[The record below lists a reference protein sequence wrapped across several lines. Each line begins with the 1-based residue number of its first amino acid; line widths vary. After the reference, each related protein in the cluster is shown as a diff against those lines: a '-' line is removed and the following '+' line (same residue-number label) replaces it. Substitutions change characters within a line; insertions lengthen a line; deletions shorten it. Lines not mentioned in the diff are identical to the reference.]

1 MNSNNDLMDPN
12 WKPSPPDAFEIAYN
26 EWYRK
31 FNGVPNA
38 VQVRLFCHEYIKKQ
52 EYRVHVLT
60 EKMLEIKMLSQYPT
74 RHDIE
79 DVADKA
85 LAEREEE

>member
-12 WKPSPPDAFEIAYN
+12 WKPSPPDDFEIVYN

-52 EYRVHVLT
+52 ECRLRMLT
-60 EKMLEIKMLSQYPT
+60 EALEWYRDANTSQ
-74 RHDIE
+74 RA
-79 DVADKA
+79 ADGD
-85 LAEREEE
+85 LARKVLEG